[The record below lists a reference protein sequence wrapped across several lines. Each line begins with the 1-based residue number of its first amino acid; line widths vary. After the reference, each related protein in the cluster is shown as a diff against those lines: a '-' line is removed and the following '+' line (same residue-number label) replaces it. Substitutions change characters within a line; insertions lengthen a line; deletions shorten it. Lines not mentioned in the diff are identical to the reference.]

1 MATTQESRLA
11 PVTARDGVDTRTK
24 ENSATAAAGTGETT
38 SSGAGDREQDVSNAV
53 PPSFVERLV
62 TQLVESTNEYG
73 VRSSKRTD
81 NVHAVILAYVES
93 KNPGVFGVVEYR
105 LPTKLG
111 NFDVDIALFDKVT
124 RKLVVCVLFKGL
136 TSSISKNSKNYEHN
150 KIGEAV
156 KAKSGMGVGTKLV
169 YIDVVPV
176 RCPTYKGDW
185 TIKGWEKHL
194 PEKVRQDA
202 VRLQVVVNDGRTT
215 PIIDDIY
222 TVSVDYDYLPDH
234 SVAFRSIV
242 DDSDMT
248 RFDQLIAGL
257 APVEAQMT

>member
-11 PVTARDGVDTRTK
+11 PETARDGVDTRTK
-24 ENSATAAAGTGETT
+24 EKPATAEAGTGETT
-38 SSGAGDREQDVSNAV
+38 RLGAGDQGQVGSDAASG
-53 PPSFVERLV
+53 SFVERLV
-62 TQLVESTNEYG
+62 AQLVESTNRYG

-81 NVHAVILAYVES
+81 TVHGLILAYIEG
-93 KNPGVFGVVEYR
+93 KNPNVSGVVEYR
-105 LPTKLG
+105 LPTELG
-111 NFDVDIALFDKVT
+111 NFDVDIAVFDKVSQ
-124 RKLVVCVLFKGL
+124 KLLVCVLFKGL

-176 RCPTYKGDW
+176 RCPTYKGNG

-202 VRLQVVVNDGRTT
+202 VRLQRVVNIGRTT

-222 TVSVDYDYLPDH
+222 TVSVDYEYASDH
-234 SVAFRSIV
+234 SIALGSIV
-242 DDSDMT
+242 NDSDMT